1 MKKTNAVLFGKYI
14 IVLEKEQLM
23 YYIDGE
29 LSAVK
34 DVSVEFT
41 NTDLYDL
48 AKRIADKKELS
59 IVQYINKSDYIKK

>member
-59 IVQYINKSDYIKK
+59 MVQYINKSDYIKK

>member
-1 MKKTNAVLFGKYI
+1 MATTQFMN
-14 IVLEKEQLM
+14 
-23 YYIDGE
+23 
-29 LSAVK
+29 VK

-59 IVQYINKSDYIKK
+59 MVHYINKSDYIKK

>member
-41 NTDLYDL
+41 NSDLYDL

-59 IVQYINKSDYIKK
+59 MVHYINKSDYIKK

>member
-23 YYIDGE
+23 YYVDGE
-29 LSAVK
+29 LSTVK

-59 IVQYINKSDYIKK
+59 MVHYINKSDYIKK

>member
-23 YYIDGE
+23 YYVDGE
-29 LSAVK
+29 LSTVK

-59 IVQYINKSDYIKK
+59 MVHYIIKSEYIKK

>member
-41 NTDLYDL
+41 NSDLYDL

>member
-29 LSAVK
+29 LSTVK

-41 NTDLYDL
+41 NSDLYDL
-48 AKRIADKKELS
+48 AKKIADKKDLS